1 MSRRREQRRIAAVQ
15 KCVTSCMLEQVA
27 YSSLLYFLDIMMLTL
42 ITPVLAGACCKRD
55 TYRLILQ
62 AQSEHY
68 PKVLYDCSSH
78 QN

>member
-55 TYRLILQ
+55 TYRLISDQ
-62 AQSEHY
+62 T
-68 PKVLYDCSSH
+68 SSSIRALPEGVV
-78 QN
+78 

>member
-42 ITPVLAGACCKRD
+42 ITPMLDVARACCKRD
-55 TYRLILQ
+55 TYRLISDQ
-62 AQSEHY
+62 T
-68 PKVLYDCSSH
+68 SSSIRALPEGVV
-78 QN
+78 